1 MRISYWSSDVCSSDL
16 VEDSSLETAQRQL
29 RTTLQP
35 VVGGIGA
42 GSVDEVQRVGVAR
55 AGGAVRPAAVRQ
67 LAVQHHQR
75 ALRRFQRNPRLRPG
89 RVVQALHR
97 QRAILAPP
105 TLAQGALVRAGQ
117 RPEAA
122 VLQRR
127 ILEREPQADDAQ
139 RVRSE
144 EHTSE
149 LQSLMRTSYAV
160 FCLKKQK

>member
-1 MRISYWSSDVCSSDL
+1 MYLLVLTHPFPTLRSSDL
-16 VEDSSLETAQRQL
+16 
-29 RTTLQP
+29 
-35 VVGGIGA
+35 
-42 GSVDEVQRVGVAR
+42 
-55 AGGAVRPAAVRQ
+55 
-67 LAVQHHQR
+67 
-75 ALRRFQRNPRLRPG
+75 RNPRLRPG

-139 RVRSE
+139 RVGVE
-144 EHTSE
+144 EGGILVPADQIGRASCRE
-149 LQSLMRTSYAV
+149 RVCQYG
-160 FCLKKQK
+160 

>member
-1 MRISYWSSDVCSSDL
+1 MRISDWSSDVCSSDL
-16 VEDSSLETAQRQL
+16 
-29 RTTLQP
+29 
-35 VVGGIGA
+35 
-42 GSVDEVQRVGVAR
+42 
-55 AGGAVRPAAVRQ
+55 
-67 LAVQHHQR
+67 
-75 ALRRFQRNPRLRPG
+75 
-89 RVVQALHR
+89 VVQALHR

-139 RVRSE
+139 RVGVEEGGILVPADLAADMRLLEDVHGLRSE

-149 LQSLMRTSYAV
+149 LQSLMRI
-160 FCLKKQK
+160 

>member
-1 MRISYWSSDVCSSDL
+1 MLSFGLTMCALCFVFTHKTAYEMRISDWSSDVCSSDL
-16 VEDSSLETAQRQL
+16 QR
-29 RTTLQP
+29 T
-35 VVGGIGA
+35 
-42 GSVDEVQRVGVAR
+42 
-55 AGGAVRPAAVRQ
+55 
-67 LAVQHHQR
+67 
-75 ALRRFQRNPRLRPG
+75 PRLRPG

-139 RVRSE
+139 RVGVE
-144 EHTSE
+144 EGGILEIGRAH
-149 LQSLMRTSYAV
+149 V
-160 FCLKKQK
+160 